1 MIYIQEAEPGIP
13 TFGDEWRV
21 PSTGLC
27 YQYGSSWTLRG
38 DAARQNLGILLKS
51 GGEIGSSGI
60 DWASVVPWIRITA
73 GAITTSTAFL
83 DGKQLLTTS
92 DITSENTDI
101 NSSIVSNVNA
111 AMQTISATGNDSICV
126 VTGTLPFSD
135 DAPNIDPTQFTARI
149 IPKPTF
155 KDGTEPT
162 DALTFCFYWQDGI
175 PYSVVEMDPIA
186 VYQGVSETSPLSRSI
201 EASYYTIY
209 HEAMDPMQPY
219 TSYQGLDLHYVCF
232 GIR

>member
-1 MIYIQEAEPGIP
+1 MIYIQEAEPGTP

-21 PSTGLC
+21 LSTGLC
-27 YQYGSSWTLRG
+27 YQYGSSWKLRG
-38 DAARQNLGILLKS
+38 DAAQQNLGILLKS

-60 DWASVVPWIRITA
+60 NWASIVPWIRITT
-73 GAITTSTAFL
+73 GDITTSTAFL

-101 NSSIVSNVNA
+101 NSFIVSKVNA

-135 DAPNIDPTQFTARI
+135 DDPNTDPTRFTARI
-149 IPKPTF
+149 IPKPKF
-155 KDGTEPT
+155 IDGTEPAE
-162 DALTFCFYWQDGI
+162 ALTFCFYWQDGI
-175 PYSVVEMDPIA
+175 PFSTVEMDTLQI
-186 VYQGVSETSPLSRSI
+186 YQGVTETSALSRSI
-201 EASYYTIY
+201 EASYYSIY
-209 HEAMDPMQPY
+209 HAQFGPIQPY